1 MRQMEIETAQE
12 IPVTSAKCA
21 RWNDELIMVRRRF
34 VELLDCNMRIRII
47 GLQYAH
53 SLFDRD
59 VIFMACSI

>member
-34 VELLDCNMRIRII
+34 VELLDCNMRIRVI
-47 GLQYAH
+47 GLQ
-53 SLFDRD
+53 
-59 VIFMACSI
+59 